1 MDIQQA
7 INWTD
12 ERVFE
17 KTGKHLD
24 SLQRTI
30 LEGTL
35 ENQTYNQV
43 AENYHCSKDHTKR
56 VASDLWKLLSDV
68 LGEEVKKLNLKSILE
83 QIEFSHI
90 SNFGSDSTQI
100 FGNIN
105 FCSELCNHPTPKPN
119 RSHPNTD
126 NPSQLRHDLS
136 EAPEVS
142 RLYSRTDELATLK
155 QWILAEHHR
164 IIAITGLSGI
174 GKTAIARQLVE
185 EIKPNFDRILWR
197 SHRKYPNLNSLKTD
211 LIQFFSPTLPS
222 QNSILDYLRSDR
234 CLIILDDFQETLT
247 PRHLVGKYRPEYET
261 YGQFLNEIGRSPHHS
276 CLLLL
281 SWEQPTEIA
290 ILETENSHCKTLHL
304 KGLDGSSTTE
314 LLTNRK
320 LKDRER
326 WIELIQRYSGNPLW
340 LNIISATI
348 SDLFNGSVSKFLS
361 YSSLFLGDIEPLLN
375 EHYLRLSETEKLVM
389 IGLANQNGIT
399 EISQNLENLSD
410 SDYLKTVQSLK
421 KRRLLEIE
429 IENST
434 SILRLNPAIKEY
446 FKNQNP
452 H

>member
-1 MDIQQA
+1 MDVQEVLQ
-7 INWTD
+7 WTD
-12 ERVFE
+12 RLVFS

-24 SLQRTI
+24 SLQKAVV
-30 LEGTL
+30 EGTW
-35 ENQTYNQV
+35 ERKKYPEIARTCNRSHERIKQV
-43 AENYHCSKDHTKR
+43 ARE
-56 VASDLWKLLSDV
+56 LWQLISAE
-68 LGEEVKKLNLKSILE
+68 LGEDIRQSNFRAIME
-83 QIEFSHI
+83 QVEFSNI
-90 SNFGSDSTQI
+90 SNFGSDYVQI
-100 FGNIN
+100 VGDIN
-105 FCSELCNHPTPKPN
+105 FCSGLYNNRTPTQN

-197 SHRKYPNLNSLKTD
+197 SHRKSPNFNTLKTD
-211 LIQFFSPTLPS
+211 LIQFFSPTIPS
-222 QNSILDYLRSDR
+222 PNSILDYLRSHR

-247 PRHLVGKYRPEYET
+247 PRKFVGKYRPEYET

-290 ILETENSHCKTLHL
+290 ILETENSHCKTLNL
-304 KGLDGSSTTE
+304 KGLDPSTTE

-361 YSSLFLGDIEPLLN
+361 YSSLFLGDIESLLD

-389 IGLANQNGIT
+389 IGLANQPGIT
-399 EISQNLENLSD
+399 EVCPNIENLSD
-410 SDYLKTVQSLK
+410 SDYLKAVQSLK
-421 KRRLLEIE
+421 KRSLLEIE
-429 IENST
+429 IENSN
-434 SILRLNPAIKEY
+434 SILRLNPAIQEY
-446 FKNQNP
+446 FKNKN
-452 H
+452 HH